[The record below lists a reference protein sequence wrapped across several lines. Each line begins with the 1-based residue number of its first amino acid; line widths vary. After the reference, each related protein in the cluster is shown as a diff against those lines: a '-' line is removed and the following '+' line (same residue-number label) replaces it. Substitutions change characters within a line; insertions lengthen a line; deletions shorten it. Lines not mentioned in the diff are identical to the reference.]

1 MKLKEIKIALENE
14 ALAEAKTEEVISKQS
29 VEFMDSIDE
38 SDDIEE
44 ISELSDQTTQLLE
57 ETEELQKDN
66 DVMSDYQENIE
77 EIIESDDTE
86 ISDVVKDHALESIRS
101 NIKAMC
107 DRWGFSEP
115 ILMTSLATEN
125 LKEDSAQRLRI
136 ANESFASFINK
147 VYEAVR
153 KAIITAIKWF
163 ANLIGISGKAAE
175 KKEERIKNEVEA
187 IKAID
192 YKDPNTSTL
201 PTLREKEEEKGFSFS
216 NEGTIP
222 AEPKTARIVHKDLI
236 TTKDLT
242 DKATKLVK
250 NSSEIIDTLADMLDK
265 DLDATKQMS
274 NLNKNESANNLIDT
288 RLEYLETATERFTEL
303 YNKRLAKIEELIEKC
318 DFSDSFKV
326 EFTEDSRGLID
337 IKTSSS
343 FDNVNPDAE
352 VVVPRSESELQELI
366 DCEKE
371 IVRRVKDNTN
381 KTIKIRA
388 TLEKFLKSYE
398 RSVRLKSTDQKA
410 NTEANKKIKEVLA
423 IQRKAITTVILLIQ
437 FLTKTLLDYD
447 TGISLVSKA
456 ALNLQKETGEQ

>member
-1 MKLKEIKIALENE
+1 MKLKELKIALENE
-14 ALAEAKTEEVISKQS
+14 ALSEAKTEEVISKQS

-57 ETEELQKDN
+57 ESEELQKDN

-107 DRWGFSEP
+107 DRWGFNEP

-136 ANESFASFINK
+136 ANESFANFINK
-147 VYEAVR
+147 VYEAVK

-187 IKAID
+187 IKTVG
-192 YKDPNTSTL
+192 YKDPNASTL
-201 PTLREKEEEKGFSFS
+201 PAYREKEEGKGFSFS

-236 TTKDLT
+236 TTKDLS

-250 NSSEIIDTLADMLDK
+250 NSGEIIDALADMLDK
-265 DLDATKQMS
+265 DLDATKQMT

-303 YNKRLAKIEELIEKC
+303 YNKRLAKIEDLIEKC

-352 VVVPRSESELQELI
+352 VVIPRSESEVQELI

-398 RSVRLKSTDQKA
+398 KSVRLKSTDQKA
-410 NTEANKKIKEVLA
+410 NTEANKKVKEVLA

>member
-1 MKLKEIKIALENE
+1 MKLKELKIALENE
-14 ALAEAKTEEVISKQS
+14 ALSEAKTEEVISKQS

-57 ETEELQKDN
+57 ESEELQKDN

-107 DRWGFSEP
+107 DRWGFNEP

-136 ANESFASFINK
+136 ANESFANFINK
-147 VYEAVR
+147 VYEAVK

-175 KKEERIKNEVEA
+175 KKEERIKNEVEV
-187 IKAID
+187 IKTID

-236 TTKDLT
+236 TTKDLSN
-242 DKATKLVK
+242 KATKLVK
-250 NSSEIIDTLADMLDK
+250 SSGEIIDALADMLDK
-265 DLDATKQMS
+265 DLDATKQMA

-303 YNKRLAKIEELIEKC
+303 YNKRLAKIEDLIEKC

-343 FDNVNPDAE
+343 FDNVNPNAE
-352 VVVPRSESELQELI
+352 VVIPRSESEVQELI

-398 RSVRLKSTDQKA
+398 KSVRLKSTDQKA
-410 NTEANKKIKEVLA
+410 NTEANKKVKEVLA

>member
-1 MKLKEIKIALENE
+1 MKLKELKIALENE
-14 ALAEAKTEEVISKQS
+14 ALSEAKTEEVISKQS

-57 ETEELQKDN
+57 ESEELQKDN

-107 DRWGFSEP
+107 DRWGFNEP

-147 VYEAVR
+147 VYEAVK

-175 KKEERIKNEVEA
+175 KKEERIKNEVEV
-187 IKAID
+187 IKTID

-236 TTKDLT
+236 TTKDLSN
-242 DKATKLVK
+242 KATKLVK
-250 NSSEIIDTLADMLDK
+250 SSGEIIDALADMLDK
-265 DLDATKQMS
+265 DLDATKQMA

-303 YNKRLAKIEELIEKC
+303 YNKRLAKIEDLIEKC

-343 FDNVNPDAE
+343 FDNVNPNAE
-352 VVVPRSESELQELI
+352 VVIPRSESEVQELI

-398 RSVRLKSTDQKA
+398 KSVRLKSTDQKA
-410 NTEANKKIKEVLA
+410 NTEANKKVKEVLA